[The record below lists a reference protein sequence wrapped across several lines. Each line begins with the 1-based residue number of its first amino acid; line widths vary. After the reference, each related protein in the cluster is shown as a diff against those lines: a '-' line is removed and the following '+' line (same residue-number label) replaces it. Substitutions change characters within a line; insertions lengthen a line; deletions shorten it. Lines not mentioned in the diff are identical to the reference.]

1 MWSNFLGIIQGF
13 FCLYLLLMNG
23 VFGVDGDEVE
33 SVSVMEGDSVT
44 LYTHITELQRDQQIM
59 WQFGPRESRIAEIHK
74 KIIDMYNSNKTFGDR
89 LKLDSQTGSLTIT
102 NITITHTGLYKLN
115 IISNR
120 GSSYK
125 RFNVTV
131 YERVITERSHFI
143 PLIAVAVA
151 VVVVLLAVALG
162 VRYCPRKNNKQAGKA
177 QIKEIIYTE
186 PMWPQRFENV
196 ADVVEADR
204 TIYSRVIT

>member
-1 MWSNFLGIIQGF
+1 MWSYFQRIIQCF
-13 FCLYLLLMNG
+13 LWLYFKNG
-23 VFGVDGDEVE
+23 SCVFGVDEVK
-33 SVSVMEGDSVT
+33 SVSLMEGDFVT
-44 LYTHITELQRDQQIM
+44 LLTNITELQKDHLILWM
-59 WQFGPRESRIAEIHK
+59 FGPKETRIAEIHK
-74 KIIDMYNSNKTFGDR
+74 KNIDMYNSNEIFGDR
-89 LKLDSQTGSLTIT
+89 LNLDSQTGSLTIT
-102 NITITHTGLYKLN
+102 NITITHTGLYKLQ

-120 GSSYK
+120 GTSYK

>member
-1 MWSNFLGIIQGF
+1 MWSYFLGIIQGF

-23 VFGVDGDEVE
+23 VFGVDGDEVK

-44 LYTHITELQRDQQIM
+44 LHTDITEIQRDDQIL
-59 WQFGPRESRIAEIHK
+59 WQFGSNKTRIAEIYK
-74 KIIDMYNSNKTFGDR
+74 ENIDTKDSKKTFGDR

-102 NITITHTGLYKLN
+102 NITITHTGIYQLQ

-120 GSSYK
+120 GSQYNI
-125 RFNVTV
+125 FNVTV

-143 PLIAVAVA
+143 LLIAVAVA
-151 VVVVLLAVALG
+151 VVLLAVALG
-162 VRYCPRKNNKQAGKA
+162 VRYCPRKNYKQAA
-177 QIKEIIYTE
+177 QTKEIIYTQ
-186 PMWPQRFENV
+186 PMWPQRFENM